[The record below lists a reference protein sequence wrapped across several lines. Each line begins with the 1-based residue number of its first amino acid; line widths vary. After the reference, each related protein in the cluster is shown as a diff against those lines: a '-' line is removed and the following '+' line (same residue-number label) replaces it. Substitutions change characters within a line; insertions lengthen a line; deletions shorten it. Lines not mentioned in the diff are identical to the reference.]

1 MSRIPLILLTLPL
14 LAPAQNLQKELAQIA
29 AASQG
34 KVNVAC
40 SLPGVKLDCNVNPD
54 FHAPMQSVFKLPL
67 ALAILHEVELGK
79 FRLDQNIRFEKGDLF
94 TVKTYSPLQ
103 DKYPNADVDVPLR
116 EILRLTVSSSDNTGS
131 EILLRLLGG
140 PAKLQAYMDS
150 LGIKG
155 FHFQDS
161 EKALH
166 NVDKLQYRNWW
177 TPAATVQLMRLLA
190 DNPPFNAEHTA
201 FIRKMMLETE
211 TGPKRLK
218 GELPPGTL
226 VYHKTGSSGVRSG
239 LAAATNDL
247 GYITMPNNKQLAIA
261 VYVTDSRGSQE
272 LREATIAKVAKAIYL
287 AALAQSH

>member
-14 LAPAQNLQKELAQIA
+14 LAPAQTLQKELAQIA

-34 KVNVAC
+34 KVSVAC
-40 SLPGVKLDCNVNPD
+40 SLPGVKLDCNLNPQ

-103 DKYPNADVDVPLR
+103 DKYPNAGVDVPLA

-150 LGIKG
+150 IGIQG

-166 NVDKLQYRNWW
+166 DEDKLQYRNWW

-190 DNPPFNAEHTA
+190 DKPPFNAENTA
-201 FIRKMMLETE
+201 LIRKLMLETE
-211 TGPKRLK
+211 TGPNRLK

-226 VYHKTGSSGVRSG
+226 VYHKTGTSGVRQG

-247 GYITMPNNKQLAIA
+247 GYITLPNNKQLAIA

-272 LREATIAKVAKAIYL
+272 LREATIAKVAKAIYN
-287 AALAQSH
+287 AALSAK

>member
-14 LAPAQNLQKELAQIA
+14 LAPAQNLQKEIAQIA

-34 KVNVAC
+34 KVSVAC
-40 SLPGVKLDCNVNPD
+40 SLPGVKLDCNLNPQ

-67 ALAILHEVELGK
+67 AMAILHEVELGK

-116 EILRLTVSSSDNTGS
+116 EILRLDVSSSDNTAS

-150 LGIKG
+150 IDIKG
-155 FHFQDS
+155 FNFQDS

-166 NVDKLQYRNWW
+166 NEDKLQYRNWW
-177 TPAATVQLMRLLA
+177 TPAATVQLLRLLA
-190 DNPPFNAEHTA
+190 DKPPFNAENTA

-218 GELPPGTL
+218 GELSPGIL
-226 VYHKTGSSGVRSG
+226 VYHKTGTSGVRQG

-247 GYITMPNNKQLAIA
+247 GYITLPNKKQLAIA

-272 LREATIAKVAKAIYL
+272 LREATIAKIAKAIYT
-287 AALAQSH
+287 AALSAK

>member
-1 MSRIPLILLTLPL
+1 MSKIALIFLLTLPL
-14 LAPAQNLQKELAQIA
+14 TAQTLQQQIAQIA
-29 AASQG
+29 AGSQG

-40 SLPGVKLDCNVNPD
+40 SLPGVKLDCNLNPEA
-54 FHAPMQSVFKLPL
+54 HAPMQSVFKLPL
-67 ALAILHEVELGK
+67 AMAILHEVELGK

-116 EILRLTVSSSDNTGS
+116 EILRLDVSSSDNTAS

-155 FHFQDS
+155 FQFQDS
-161 EKALH
+161 EKAMH
-166 NVDKLQYRNWW
+166 NDDKLQYRNWW
-177 TPAATVQLMRLLA
+177 TPAATVQTLRLIA
-190 DNPPFNAEHTA
+190 DKPPFNAENTA
-201 FIRKMMLETE
+201 FLRKLMLETE

-226 VYHKTGSSGVRSG
+226 VYHKTGTSGVRSG

-247 GYITMPNNKQLAIA
+247 GYITLPNNKQLAIA

-272 LREATIAKVAKAIYL
+272 LREATIAKIAKAIYL
-287 AALAQSH
+287 AALAQTH